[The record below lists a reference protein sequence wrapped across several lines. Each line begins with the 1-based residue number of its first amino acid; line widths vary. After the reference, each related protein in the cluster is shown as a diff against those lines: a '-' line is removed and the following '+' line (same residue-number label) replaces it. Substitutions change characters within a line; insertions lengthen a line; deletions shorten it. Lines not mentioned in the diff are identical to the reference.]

1 MLNVCTSLSK
11 DEFFGK
17 KFYLLTSTGIF
28 ILIGAFQGPA
38 LLAQQADTI
47 TVKPAT
53 VRDLNIYF
61 EIGATSTCVLLMQDV
76 PFKPAVTAN
85 AESIA
90 SAIIGLHKGEVEN
103 LKKLDN
109 NQLLQFSAQNLILRA
124 ADICFDKLPVEAR
137 ESLKK
142 IKSQSESKPK
152 P

>member
-1 MLNVCTSLSK
+1 MNFLGK
-11 DEFFGK
+11 RFF
-17 KFYLLTSTGIF
+17 LLASTGLIV
-28 ILIGAFQGPA
+28 LIGALQGSVS
-38 LLAQQADTI
+38 LAQQANTI
-47 TVKPAT
+47 TLKSAT
-53 VRDLNIYF
+53 AKDLNIYF
-61 EIGATSTCVLLMQDV
+61 GIGATSTCVLLMQDV

-124 ADICFDKLPVEAR
+124 ADICFDKLPVDVK

-142 IKSQSESKPK
+142 IKSQGESKPK

>member
-1 MLNVCTSLSK
+1 MLVSQRMNFLGK
-11 DEFFGK
+11 RFF
-17 KFYLLTSTGIF
+17 LLASTGLIV
-28 ILIGAFQGPA
+28 LIGAFQGSA
-38 LLAQQADTI
+38 SLAQQTDTI

-53 VRDLNIYF
+53 GRDLNIYF
-61 EIGATSTCVLLMQDV
+61 GIGATSTCILLMQDV

-109 NQLLQFSAQNLILRA
+109 NQILQFSAQNLILRA
-124 ADICFDKLPVEAR
+124 ADICFDKLPVEAK

-142 IKSQSESKPK
+142 FKSQGESKPK